1 MKTFTVKC
9 YTLYGEVENLVQT
22 QVMNVSDVLT
32 LNDMLNQYI
41 DNFSLIIGTDKIE
54 GNTAEFQ
61 FLNNAGEVIKIKI
74 IEQNT
79 SQ

>member
-1 MKTFTVKC
+1 MKTFVVEC
-9 YTLYGEVENLVQT
+9 YTLYGEVENHVQT

-32 LNDMLNQYI
+32 LNDMLNHYI

-54 GNTAEFQ
+54 DNTAEFQ
-61 FLNNAGEVIKIKI
+61 FLNNAGVAVKIKI

>member
-1 MKTFTVKC
+1 MKTFVVKC
-9 YTLYGEVENLVQT
+9 YTLYGEVEKLIQT
-22 QVMNVSDVLT
+22 QVMNVSNVLT

-54 GNTAEFQ
+54 DNTAEFQ
-61 FLNNAGEVIKIKI
+61 FLNNAGVVVKIKI

>member
-1 MKTFTVKC
+1 MKTFAVKC
-9 YTLYGEVENLVQT
+9 YTLYGEVEKLVQT
-22 QVMNVSDVLT
+22 QIMNVSDVLT

-41 DNFSLIIGTDKIE
+41 NNFSLIIGTDKIE
-54 GNTAEFQ
+54 DNTAEFQ

>member
-1 MKTFTVKC
+1 MKTFAVEY
-9 YTLYGEVENLVQT
+9 YTLYGGVENHIRT

-32 LNDMLNQYI
+32 LHDMLNQYI

-54 GNTAEFQ
+54 DNTAEFQ
-61 FLNNAGEVIKIKI
+61 FLNNAGIVVKIKI

>member
-1 MKTFTVKC
+1 MKTVAVKC

-32 LNDMLNQYI
+32 LNDMLNHYI

-54 GNTAEFQ
+54 DNTAEFQ